1 MRIVRNKMGDSTNL
15 AYTGTVSIKY
25 LFNDKVIENT
35 HHNAGTA
42 QLFWLIAKALSGGN
56 IYADRP
62 TKMDVQSSTDNGETW
77 SSMVNT
83 GGIVTSLAYMTDSN
97 GDWVN
102 KLTATFSRQMLNSDF
117 VLSNK
122 YRLALCS
129 SSNTMYATL
138 EVPSEDL
145 IAVTGSMQ
153 AIVDW
158 TLKITNAN

>member
-1 MRIVRNKMGDSTNL
+1 MGNSTNL
-15 AYTGTVSIKY
+15 TYTGTVSIKY
-25 LFNDKVIENT
+25 SLNGKIIENI
-35 HHNAGTA
+35 HHNAGTP

-62 TKMDVQSSTDNGETW
+62 TKMDIQSSTDDGVSW

-83 GGIVTSLAYMTDSN
+83 GGIVTSLSYMTDSN

-102 KLTATFSRQMLNSDF
+102 KLTTTFSRQMLNSDF
-117 VLSNK
+117 VAGNR
-122 YRLALCS
+122 YRLVLCS

-138 EVPSEDL
+138 EVPATDL
-145 IAVTGSMQ
+145 VAINTGSMQ